1 MVMHYRSWAIIIS
14 SGVIGLSSLASAPRL
29 HAQTRFPSEAAPL
42 RLSAASLLGA
52 LSSYRTVRWAS
63 TAAVIH
69 CSPAPLT
76 ERPGIQ
82 AEFARPHVV
91 PLEEAFADAQSVK
104 RAIEYRARAVALEN
118 R

>member
-1 MVMHYRSWAIIIS
+1 MHYRSWAIIIS

-29 HAQTRFPSEAAPL
+29 HAQTRFPAEAAPL

>member
-1 MVMHYRSWAIIIS
+1 MHYRSWAIITS
-14 SGVIGLSSLASAPRL
+14 SGIIGLASLGSAPRL
-29 HAQTRFPSEAAPL
+29 HAQTRFAAESAPT
-42 RLSAASLLGA
+42 RHSAASLLGA
-52 LSSYRTVRWAS
+52 LSSYRSVRWAS
-63 TAAVIH
+63 SSAVIH

-104 RAIEYRARAVALEN
+104 RAVEYHARAVALEN

>member
-1 MVMHYRSWAIIIS
+1 MHYRSWATLIS
-14 SGVIGLSSLASAPRL
+14 SGVIGLASLGSAPGL
-29 HAQTRFPSEAAPL
+29 HAQTRFAADPAPP

-63 TAAVIH
+63 STAVVH

-104 RAIEYRARAVALEN
+104 RAVEYRARAVALEN

>member
-1 MVMHYRSWAIIIS
+1 MHYRSWAIIFS
-14 SGVIGLSSLASAPRL
+14 SAIIGLASPGSAPRL
-29 HAQTRFPSEAAPL
+29 HAQTRFAADAAPL

-63 TAAVIH
+63 TTAVIH

>member
-1 MVMHYRSWAIIIS
+1 MHYRRWAIIIS
-14 SGVIGLSSLASAPRL
+14 SGIIGLASLGSAPRL
-29 HAQTRFPSEAAPL
+29 QAQTRFAAGTAPAK
-42 RLSAASLLGA
+42 LSAASLLGA
-52 LSSYRTVRWAS
+52 LSSYRAVRWAS
-63 TAAVIH
+63 ATAVIH

>member
-1 MVMHYRSWAIIIS
+1 MHYRSCATLIS
-14 SGVIGLSSLASAPRL
+14 SGVIGLASLGSAPGL
-29 HAQTRFPSEAAPL
+29 HAQTRFAADAAPP
-42 RLSAASLLGA
+42 RLSAASFLGA

-63 TAAVIH
+63 STAVIH

-104 RAIEYRARAVALEN
+104 RAMEYRARAVALEN

>member
-1 MVMHYRSWAIIIS
+1 MHYPSLATIIS
-14 SGVIGLSSLASAPRL
+14 SGVIGLTSLTAVPSL
-29 HAQTRFPSEAAPL
+29 HAQARFVAEAGPLSPSAG
-42 RLSAASLLGA
+42 SLLTA
-52 LSSYRTVRWAS
+52 LSNYRAVRWAS
-63 TAAVIH
+63 TATLIH

-82 AEFARPHVV
+82 AEFDRPRVA

-104 RAIEYRARAVALEN
+104 RAIEYRSRSVAMEN